1 MKYSRLTKEQFE
13 ALHEEFAQFLAT
25 QSIDQP
31 QWEEMKREQPS
42 LVEEELDLF
51 SDLIWEKTL
60 KKTAYL
66 ENTAASQV
74 FLFGIGTETMQLR
87 VLRCRRAD
95 VDLSSSEGWEWALQ
109 HLQEEAIEL
118 MISKKAF
125 GADREQEIF
134 HLIQQGCT
142 LSDGQ
147 RYRQL
152 DSFFK
157 TTKK

>member
-60 KKTAYL
+60 KKTVYL

-74 FLFGIGTETMQLR
+74 FLFGIGKESMQLQ

-95 VDLSSSEGWEWALQ
+95 VDLSSTEGWEWALQ
-109 HLQEEAIEL
+109 HLQEEVIEL

-125 GADREQEIF
+125 GADRGQEIF

>member
-1 MKYSRLTKEQFE
+1 MKYRRLTKEQFE
-13 ALHEEFAQFLAT
+13 ALHKEFAQFLAT
-25 QSIDQP
+25 QSIDQS

-74 FLFGIGTETMQLR
+74 FLFGIGSENMQLR

-109 HLQEEAIEL
+109 HLQEEVIEL

-142 LSDGQ
+142 LSYGQ

>member
-74 FLFGIGTETMQLR
+74 LLFGIGTETMQGL
-87 VLRCRRAD
+87 LFAMIMNEKGE
-95 VDLSSSEGWEWALQ
+95 LLHLPEYMTYASALLLAGIHFYNLKYCQ
-109 HLQEEAIEL
+109 CKNDNI
-118 MISKKAF
+118 K
-125 GADREQEIF
+125 D
-134 HLIQQGCT
+134 T
-142 LSDGQ
+142 LND
-147 RYRQL
+147 
-152 DSFFK
+152 
-157 TTKK
+157 

>member
-1 MKYSRLTKEQFE
+1 MMGT
-13 ALHEEFAQFLAT
+13 
-25 QSIDQP
+25 
-31 QWEEMKREQPS
+31 PS
-42 LVEEELDLF
+42 LT
-51 SDLIWEKTL
+51 S
-60 KKTAYL
+60 
-66 ENTAASQV
+66 SSP
-74 FLFGIGTETMQLR
+74 
-87 VLRCRRAD
+87 
-95 VDLSSSEGWEWALQ
+95 LSSSEGWEWALQ
-109 HLQEEAIEL
+109 HLQEEVIEL